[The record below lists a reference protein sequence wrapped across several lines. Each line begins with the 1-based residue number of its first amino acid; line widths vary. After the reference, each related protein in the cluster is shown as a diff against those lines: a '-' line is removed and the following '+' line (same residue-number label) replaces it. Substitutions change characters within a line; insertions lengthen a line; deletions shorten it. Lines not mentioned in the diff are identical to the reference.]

1 MPERQ
6 KSTKERSWAGNP
18 SERNETAKGSEVPI
32 TGERKQQDTGRTAQ
46 RANAIGRT
54 RGRDVASPF
63 GLMHQLSDE
72 MSRFFQNFGFD
83 RDLTSAAFNRD
94 LLSPRVDVL
103 RRGDNVV
110 IRADLPGLSKDDI
123 TIDVRDNVLTIR
135 AEQREE
141 KREEGEG
148 YYWQERSAGRF
159 SRSIPLPDG
168 ADADQASAR
177 FENGVLEVAVP
188 APEQQPDRG
197 RRIDIR

>member
-18 SERNETAKGSEVPI
+18 SERNETAKQSEIPV
-32 TGERKQQDTGRTAQ
+32 TGERNKQDTGRASQ
-46 RANAIGRT
+46 RANALNTT
-54 RGRDVASPF
+54 RGRDVVSPF

-72 MSRFFQNFGFD
+72 MSRFFQSFGFD
-83 RDLTSAAFNRD
+83 RELTSSAFDRD

-123 TIDVRDNVLTIR
+123 TVDVRDNVLTIR
-135 AEQREE
+135 GERREE
-141 KREEGEG
+141 NREEGEG

-168 ADADQASAR
+168 ADTEQANAR